1 LGNSGGKLVV
11 GVKRIC
17 LVVQS
22 YYLRD
27 PRVRREAEA
36 LVREGYEVD
45 VIGLREKGQP
55 RKQSVN
61 GVNITRVPIARRRAT
76 IWRYLFEYSLFFCA
90 ASLILFGRLFTRRY
104 DLIHVNN
111 MPDFLVF
118 STILPKLFG
127 AKIILDVHDPMA
139 EVFMSKYGIRSGS
152 PTIRLLRWQE
162 KISLRYCHQVLTVSD
177 VMKQRLQY
185 AARYTPISVVLNV
198 PDESVFRRPDY
209 DLSARRSSDT
219 FTLLYTGT
227 MSARYGLAVAIEA
240 AVRLKREIPGLRLL
254 LVGEGDDLPY
264 LREMVDRLDLNDVVE
279 FRPPVPLSEIP
290 EIVADSDVGISPHV
304 SDGFMNLYFSTK
316 VAEFV
321 NMGLPT
327 VVTRTQTIERYFDK
341 ETVKYCEAGS
351 VDSFANA
358 VIDLYKDPD
367 LRARISAKCREFSKR
382 WSWASEKQSYLAVVA
397 RLLGQDLAQR
407 KTRALILVENL
418 PVAYDRRV
426 WAEALALTEA
436 GYHVSV
442 ICPAVPGAPLLDT
455 IDGIDIYAYPAPAEG
470 GSGLG
475 GYLWEFAYSMMA
487 SFRLTRMVHKRGGF
501 DILQACNPPDT
512 FFLIARFYRAL
523 FGKPFIFDH
532 HDLSPELYAIRFGRS
547 PTSMV
552 YRTLLWLERC
562 TFNAADVV
570 MSVNGSVKDLALGRG
585 RKDPSLVYVV
595 RNAPDLRRFR
605 PVEPNPEHKNGREYL
620 VCYVGVMAAQ
630 DGLEY
635 LIEAVNHVVN
645 MLGRRDISFTLIG
658 AGDRLES
665 LKQLAKDLQVDDYVA
680 FTGRINDDALLTSY
694 LSTADVCV
702 APDPK
707 NEMNDKC
714 SLIKIVEYMA
724 MSRPVVGF
732 DLTESRYT
740 AQDAAIYATPNDTA
754 EFGDKIV
761 ELLDDPDR
769 RKRMG
774 EHGKK
779 RVEEALSWS
788 HSKRHLLAAYEA
800 ALNIGAARRGKAAN
814 AGDANKDEAALN
826 AQDANKD
833 EVAAIDVA

>member
-1 LGNSGGKLVV
+1 M
-11 GVKRIC
+11 
-17 LVVQS
+17 VVQS

-36 LVREGYEVD
+36 LARERYDVD
-45 VIGLREKGQP
+45 VIALRDKGQP
-55 RKQSVN
+55 RKETVN
-61 GVNITRVPIARRRAT
+61 GVHITRVPIARRRAT
-76 IWRYLFEYSLFFCA
+76 VLRYLFEYTLFFCA
-90 ASLILFGRLFTRRY
+90 VSILLFVRLFTRRY

-139 EVFMSKYGIRSGS
+139 EVFVSKYGIGSGS
-152 PTIRLLRWQE
+152 TTIRLLKWQE
-162 KISLRYCHQVLTVSD
+162 KVSLRYCHQVLTVSE
-177 VMKQRLQY
+177 VMKERLQY

-198 PDESVFRRPDY
+198 PDESIFRRPDH
-209 DLSARRSSDT
+209 DLSTRRSHDT

-227 MSARYGLAVAIEA
+227 ISARYGLAVAIEA
-240 AVRLKREIPGLRLL
+240 AARLRREIPGLRLL

-264 LREMVDRLDLNDVVE
+264 LRDMVDRLDLNDVVE
-279 FRPPVPLSEIP
+279 FRPPVSLSEIP
-290 EIVADSDVGISPHV
+290 DIVADCDIGISPHV
-304 SDGFMNLYFSTK
+304 SDAFMHLYFSTK

-341 ETVKYCEAGS
+341 DTVKYCEAGS

-358 VIDLYKDPD
+358 VVELYKNPD
-367 LRARISAKCREFSKR
+367 LRARISMRCREFARR

-397 RLLGQDLAQR
+397 RLLGRDLSEP

-418 PVAYDRRV
+418 PVSYDRRV
-426 WAEALALTEA
+426 WAEAQALTEA
-436 GYHVSV
+436 GYHVTV
-442 ICPAVPGAPLLDT
+442 ICPAAPGEPLLDT
-455 IDGIDIYAYPAPAEG
+455 VEGIDIYAYPPPAQG
-470 GSGLG
+470 GGGL
-475 GYLWEFAYSMMA
+475 GYLWEFTYSMVVA
-487 SFRLTRMVHKRGGF
+487 FRLTRMVRKRGGF
-501 DILQACNPPDT
+501 DVLQACNPPDT
-512 FFLIARFYRAL
+512 FFLIAKFCRAFY
-523 FGKPFIFDH
+523 GTPFIFDH
-532 HDLSPELYAIRFGRS
+532 HDLSPELYAIRFGRT
-547 PTSMV
+547 PRSMV
-552 YRTLLWLERC
+552 YKVLLWLERC

-570 MSVNGSVKDLALGRG
+570 MSVNESVKNLAVGRG
-585 RKDPSLVYVV
+585 NKDPRLVYVV

-605 PVEPNPEHKNGREYL
+605 PVEPNPEHRKGRQYL

-635 LIEAVNHVVN
+635 LVEAVDHVVN
-645 MLGRRDISFTLIG
+645 TLGRRDITFTLIG
-658 AGDRLES
+658 SGDRLDS
-665 LKQLAKDLQVDDYVA
+665 LKRLARDLKVDDYIV
-680 FTGRINDDALLTSY
+680 FTGRINDDDLLTSY

-707 NEMNDKC
+707 NDMNDKC

-732 DLTESRYT
+732 DLAESRYT
-740 AQDAAIYATPNDTA
+740 ADDAAVYATPNDTR

-769 RKRMG
+769 RRRMG
-774 EHGKK
+774 EHGKR

-800 ALNIGAARRGKAAN
+800 ALDTGAAES
-814 AGDANKDEAALN
+814 DEAA
-826 AQDANKD
+826 AQD
-833 EVAAIDVA
+833 VA